1 LLFLVVLASCIL
13 IGAAVSPGKPR
24 DAAHAQTTQAGIATV
39 AELKMVINGEALV
52 ANVEGTK
59 ELTWTPGDPIGPCDT
74 MDLEITNMVL
84 KGHSPTHGPVVVRT
98 DPLAP
103 TYGMA
108 VERDCSGP
116 IGDFTYPAD
125 SFFDVFL
132 EIEVGGHTYHN
143 RSMIENPIHKEAVIH
158 SLPPYHDPY
167 LMQTDGVHNPP
178 VPLYDG
184 TGAEVGYVSEDKE
197 IQFVEDPSFSIDKNG
212 PNAFVTYHPADILWQ
227 PGGPPVVGVSCAG
240 LGLNVFPAVGDKGCD
255 YTGIDDDVDALSYG
269 IDFLSPQ
276 GTPPEVGYVGFSVET
291 GSQGQAGSAVNGEAT
306 CSHPEPE
313 ADEFVSLLNGSNTQ
327 MFDGDGAACD
337 GNAGAKILRSAAND
351 SEPASGA
358 NDDLDAVDGNPV
370 LFVNPNWPAGDRD
383 IFDVGIDRPVY
394 FSLAQNSPTLAA
406 LPPGRLGPAS
416 AGEVL
421 VSGPITGGAPV
432 VYANENQL
440 GIGPRYDG
448 DELDGLC
455 LYEYGVPDD
464 YFQPTEDYL
473 FYSLKNGS
481 FSLPNITNPFSP
493 TGVGATG
500 ADIIWVKPGNV
511 ATVVDPGTAL
521 GLLPTDDVDA
531 LKCIKSLVDLEV
543 EDFWLQDEEG
553 AIIEPGQTITLPV
566 SEWLTLTAGEYKH
579 YQSSVMEGPASIVSQ
594 VSWSV
599 SGAVPGELNVQWVDQ
614 NGDECTYDGAPVP
627 CETGEPLYGDIDD
640 LHWQIELPY
649 SQSTPV
655 NRDILL
661 HCKPGSE
668 GNIYPLTFVNGEFPL
683 GANDLDPGNNVRRI
697 QDIYV
702 ECEEA
707 PLPQNPSFSIER
719 PGPSAQPLGGIDA
732 ADIMVYSPYGPIVSC
747 PALGLPVANCHGGD
761 DVDALSIRGDFD
773 QAPPDGL
780 HWLAFS
786 VTEGS
791 VGAAGTAVNREHMCI
806 GSTGAEPEADEF
818 WSKGFGDNRQ
828 VFDGNGAPCDGN
840 AGVTMNL
847 KEAWGAPPKNDDLDA
862 LDDDAPLT
870 APPPVYFSL
879 DPTSPSL
886 GAGGSPADIFAS
898 FAGGVFWTY
907 APFAILGLA
916 PTDDIDA
923 LCITDGGDESHFD
936 DGDVIYFSLA
946 KGSPSLTAPGHN
958 WSAADILVKPFGA
971 GAPVI
976 YMPAAALGLNP
987 ALDDLDALKC
997 YQKPADLLKD
1007 GPPANGLP
1015 DYWEAQQSCGPL
1027 SAGADWDSDLLTD
1040 DAEFNIGTDPCVVDT
1055 DKDGCADSEEV
1066 GAIPSLGGTRNPLFY
1081 WDFYDVPY
1089 PAIYTV
1095 CSSPGV
1101 CNPVPTKD
1109 RVAGGITTDVQALL
1123 KYAGFKNGVHW
1134 QYNVDLDANTVMDG
1148 VEYDRTNN
1156 NPPPWSGPPDG
1167 TAGGITTDVTAMLKQ
1182 AGHKCVA
1189 PP

>member
-1 LLFLVVLASCIL
+1 VKSRLLFLAVVVSCIL
-13 IGAAVSPGKPR
+13 IGAVSPGKPR
-24 DAAHAQTTQAGIATV
+24 DAAHAEPTQTGIATV
-39 AELKMVINGEALV
+39 AELKMVLNGEALV

-59 ELTWTPGDPIGPCDT
+59 ELTWTPGLPTPGGCDT
-74 MDLEITNMVL
+74 MMMQISNMVL

-116 IGDFTYPAD
+116 IGGFTYPAD

-178 VPLYDG
+178 VSLFDDAN
-184 TGAEVGYVSEDKE
+184 AEVGYVFEDKE
-197 IQFVEDPSFSIDKNG
+197 IQFVEEPSFSIDPNG
-212 PNAFVTYHPADILWQ
+212 PNAFVTYHPADILFNWM
-227 PGGPPVVGVSCAG
+227 GNPVKGVSCAG
-240 LGLNVFPAVGDKGCD
+240 LGLTACGGPLVP
-255 YTGIDDDVDALSYG
+255 YDDVDALSYG

-276 GTPPEVGYVGFSVET
+276 GTPPEVGFVGFSVET
-291 GSQGQAGSAVNGEAT
+291 GSQGQLGSAVNGEAT

-337 GNAGAKILRSAAND
+337 GNAGAKILRSGAND

-358 NDDLDAVDGNPV
+358 NDDLDAVDGNPAI
-370 LFVNPNWPAGDRD
+370 FVNPNWSPTERD
-383 IFDVGIDRPVY
+383 IFDPGDRSVW
-394 FSLAQNSPTLAA
+394 FSLAAGSPTLATI
-406 LPPGRLGPAS
+406 PGGLGGPGTQ
-416 AGEVL
+416 GEVL
-421 VSGPITGGAPV
+421 MSIGGLGGPTV
-432 VYANENQL
+432 LVYANEVKL
-440 GIGPRYDG
+440 GIGPRGDG

-455 LYEYGVPDD
+455 LYEKYADD
-464 YFQPTEDYL
+464 YFSPADDYL

-481 FSLPNITNPFSP
+481 PSLTTQNLILNPFSP
-493 TGVGATG
+493 AGWGATG
-500 ADIIWVKPGNV
+500 ADIIWAKPGGV
-511 ATVVDPGTAL
+511 ATVVDPHTAL
-521 GLLPTDDVDA
+521 GLLPTDDVNA
-531 LKCIKSLVDLEV
+531 LKCIKSLVDLNV
-543 EDFWLQDEEG
+543 EEFWLQDEEG
-553 AIIEPGQTITLPV
+553 AIIQPGQTITLPV
-566 SEWLTLTAGEYKH
+566 SQWLTLTAGEYKR

-614 NGDECTYDGAPVP
+614 NGDECTYDGHPVP

-661 HCKPGSE
+661 HCKPVSE
-668 GNIYPLTFVNGEFPL
+668 GNTYPLTFVNEEFPL

-707 PLPQNPSFSIER
+707 PLPENPSFSIER

-732 ADIMVYSPYGPIVSC
+732 ADIFVYSPYGPIVSC
-747 PALGLPVANCHGGD
+747 PALGLGACHGGD

-828 VFDGNGAPCDGN
+828 VFDGNGAACDGN
-840 AGVTMNL
+840 AGITMNL
-847 KEAWGAPPKNDDLDA
+847 KEAWGAPPKNNDDLDA

-870 APPPVYFSL
+870 ALPPVYFSL

-886 GAGGSPADIFAS
+886 GAAGSPADIFAS

-907 APFAILGLA
+907 APFAALGLA
-916 PTDDIDA
+916 STDDIDA
-923 LCITDGGDESHFD
+923 LCITDGGDERYFG

-946 KGSPSLTAPGHN
+946 KGSPTLVASGGAL
-958 WSAADILVKPFGA
+958 SAADILVKPFGA

-1027 SAGADWDSDLLTD
+1027 SAGADWDGDLLTD
-1040 DAEFNIGTDPCVVDT
+1040 DAEFNIGTDPCVKDT
-1055 DKDGCADSEEV
+1055 DGDGCADSEEP
-1066 GAIPSLGGTRNPLFY
+1066 AALNPNPATGGTRNPLYY

-1089 PAIYTV
+1089 PSHYT
-1095 CSSPGV
+1095 SGGGGS
-1101 CNPVPTKD
+1101 KD
-1109 RVAGGITTDVQALL
+1109 QGIGIATDVVALL
-1123 KYAGFKNGVHW
+1123 TYAGATNSGSDPR
-1134 QYNVDLDANTVMDG
+1134 YNVDLDGNTIMDG
-1148 VEYDRTNN
+1148 VEYDRTNLS
-1156 NPPPWSGPPDG
+1156 PAPWSGVPDNG
-1167 TAGGITTDVTAMLKQ
+1167 IGITTDVVAMLAQ
-1182 AGHKCVA
+1182 AGHGCTA